1 MVFGHILNCS
11 IQSKNIFIFILICF
25 WIQKTKNYQRKHFH
39 KKIPKFVTLWTR
51 PNTPFFTKNYKFVQK
66 IKNCPNNEEK
76 NRPKDPIWKGKVSKL
91 FVKIEHAFISCCT
104 NKINF
109 WRKAFFQSET
119 YQIRFTFW
127 INTKNF
133 DWFWNFQEKNEV
145 FPTSKLLSKSE
156 FRKNKISWTQTHIH
170 TKHANPYALIFFS

>member
-1 MVFGHILNCS
+1 MVFYGILNCS

-25 WIQKTKNYQRKHFH
+25 WIQKTKNYQGKHFH
-39 KKIPKFVTLWTR
+39 KKILQFVTLWTS

-66 IKNCPNNEEK
+66 IKNCPNNEKK

-109 WRKAFFQSET
+109 WNKTFFQSET
-119 YQIRFTFW
+119 YRIRFTFW
-127 INTKNF
+127 INRKNV
-133 DWFWNFQEKNEV
+133 DWFWNFQQKKWSFSN
-145 FPTSKLLSKSE
+145 F
-156 FRKNKISWTQTHIH
+156 KI
-170 TKHANPYALIFFS
+170 ALQSYYYIYIRDM

>member
-133 DWFWNFQEKNEV
+133 DWFWNFQEKTFKTNQN
-145 FPTSKLLSKSE
+145 FLCWFKMWIWSGRFLTGKMPSSKNWFCLC
-156 FRKNKISWTQTHIH
+156 NKI
-170 TKHANPYALIFFS
+170 